1 MKINFINE
9 LLRSRPFCDISPD
22 ARSLY
27 CPLVFSADAKGIAAY
42 HETMILYGASFS
54 ALQELEKQ
62 GFLLLFPEQEVAVIV
77 HYPVLNPVKGRTLYP
92 AILKQV
98 KTENGQYHR
107 ITQS

>member
-9 LLRSRPFCDISPD
+9 LLRSRPFCSLSSD
-22 ARSLY
+22 ARGLY
-27 CPLVFSADAKGIAAY
+27 CPLVFSADAKGVASY
-42 HETMILYGASFS
+42 HEMLVLYGASLS

-98 KTENGQYHR
+98 KVENGQYRR